1 MSFNPKDF
9 YEKGSNKIIRT
20 GLQLFL
26 DAGNTSSYIG
36 SGTTWTDISGN
47 SRNGTLTNGPTFSSG
62 NGGSIVFDGT
72 NDYIGGTGLDNA
84 STSLNG
90 ASAITLSLWLKR
102 ATVSTLTPQNFIG
115 FFNAFATHKFFVSF
129 TTTNLIEAN
138 FRSANEVLQQT
149 RTTTTAFASTA
160 VWYHV
165 SIVVN
170 FATNSIL
177 IYVNGA
183 LQSATGTVSF
193 SQTTLANGTTAGNN
207 RVGSLGNVFTNIF
220 NGNIAQ
226 VLIYN
231 RGLSATEVLLN
242 FNYQKN
248 KYGL

>member
-26 DAGNTSSYIG
+26 DAGNTSSYPG

-62 NGGSIVFDGT
+62 NGGSILFDGS
-72 NDYIGGTGLDNA
+72 NDYVGGTGIDNA

-90 ASAITLSLWLKR
+90 QSATSISFWLKR
-102 ATVSTLTPQNFIG
+102 TAISGSGNRTFLGFSNTSGSHKIIISFNNTDKLVVGVRSNVEALQTKTTVN
-115 FFNAFATHKFFVSF
+115 SF
-129 TTTNLIEAN
+129 T
-138 FRSANEVLQQT
+138 S
-149 RTTTTAFASTA
+149 TTA
-160 VWYHV
+160 WYHV
-165 SIVVN
+165 V
-170 FATNSIL
+170 ATISLSSNTIN
-177 IYVNGA
+177 IYVNGV
-183 LQSATGTVSF
+183 LESSTGTISF
-193 SQTTLANGTTAGNN
+193 FQTTFANGTTATNN
-207 RVGSLGNVFTNIF
+207 RIGSELAGGTTNF

-226 VLIYN
+226 VLLYN
-231 RGLSATEVLLN
+231 KVLSATEISLN